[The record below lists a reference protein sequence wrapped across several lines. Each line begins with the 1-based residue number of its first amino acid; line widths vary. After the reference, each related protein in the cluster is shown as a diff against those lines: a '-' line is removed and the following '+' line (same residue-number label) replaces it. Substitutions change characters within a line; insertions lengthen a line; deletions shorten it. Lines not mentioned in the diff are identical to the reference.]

1 MSKTIA
7 YDLGTNSIGWS
18 IREDQKEGNQIL
30 NAGVI
35 TFNKGVG
42 EEKNIEYSLA
52 ASRTGRRSLR
62 RRYQS
67 HKYKLWSTL
76 EILITNGYCPMTI
89 EQLDQWRK
97 YTKGIGRNYPVNA
110 VLFNNWIK
118 LDFNNDGKPDYTSP
132 YELRSELIN
141 QILDFTL
148 EENRHK
154 LGRALYHIAQHRAF
168 KSSKK
173 VQGDDNKEVKNEI
186 IDEEYI
192 GAEAPK
198 VAAFTKFILSLGIEI
213 KETVGATFYNA
224 EKKGIRIRENLQQYV
239 VRKQLQQEVK
249 SIFDFQDLSFD
260 ALFDKEIAKS
270 SIFWNRPLRSQKG
283 TIGKCTLE
291 PSKYRCPVSHP
302 DFEFFR
308 AWSFLNNIK
317 FRNKQENDSQWT
329 KLPLEIKEA
338 IYQKL
343 FLGRLKADF
352 EFSEIIDFVEKY
364 NQHRNWDL
372 NYKAKT
378 NVAAS
383 PVSARLQAVFGENW
397 KSFTHKTAKT
407 RINKK
412 GIPHNITYTI
422 EDIWHILFSYDDE
435 EEVERFASENLELN
449 DKQTKSLLLLWF
461 KMPVAYGMLSITAI
475 KNINIFLQKGLIY
488 TEAVLLA
495 RIPSMLKEIWSLE
508 NEAFLIREI
517 SSVIDTNRE
526 EKKDIAIVNNL
537 ITKYKSLE
545 LEEQFGYKNIQYKLD
560 SSDKNDVLETCIEN
574 YGKKTWEGLNE
585 NSKELKIKKIND
597 LYQDFFS
604 NSKRDYF
611 KSPHLLDTLKLFL
624 DNNFDLSKNALDKL
638 YHPSQIEIYPPVKE
652 QYYKHLEQSLTLLD
666 SPKTGAFKNP
676 MAMRTLF
683 ELRKLTNYLIIT
695 GQIEQETRVVVEVA
709 RELNDANMRWAIE
722 HYQNRRREENKEFA
736 LAIVEILE
744 EFPNSKANPE
754 SNEDIDKF
762 RLWLEQIED
771 DTINDGKSEYAKYEW
786 ANTKSKVYKAVSS
799 AKEMIDKYRL
809 WREQSC
815 KCMYTG
821 QPINMFDLFS
831 ENNTDFEHT
840 IPRSISFDNSLA
852 NLTVCDFAYNR
863 TVKKNKLPT
872 SLENYENDATING
885 KYYTAIKPRLIDWE
899 KKVESIKN
907 NIEFW
912 KKKSKQASDKEFKDK
927 AIRQKH
933 LWKMD
938 LDYWQNKLNRFT
950 TEEVT
955 TGFKNSQLVDTQ
967 LISKYAFHYLKTVFN
982 RVEVQKGS
990 VTAEFRKI
998 FGVQDPN
1005 EKKSRDSHSH
1015 HAKDAA
1021 ILTLIPTA
1029 NKREDI
1035 LKKAYSYYESNYK
1048 QYTESPYK
1056 GFSRNHID
1064 EINDT
1069 TLINNVIND
1078 QKVTPANKKVRASG
1092 KIVYFKDE
1100 NGNKITDKEGKPIAK
1115 YAKGDSI
1122 RGQLHKETFLGAVK
1136 LLKKDENGKAIRN
1149 ENGNFILEDTK
1160 YVTRK
1165 PLVFKKNADSPG
1177 FAKLEEIEKCIVDK
1191 NLFQIIKK
1199 QVETAGGFKEALTNP
1214 GGVWMYSTEKRD
1226 KDGKIVKNAEKINR
1240 IRHIRVFTA
1249 DKNPPIIKKQTNQ
1262 TEKTIVFLENRDHKQ
1277 NYYATSG
1284 DGYLYLFY
1292 EGAVKGKLE
1301 RDYECFSLLQVSKL
1315 NKVKATT
1322 LEDLFPETK
1331 TVKKTEIPLRAI
1343 LKSGQKVFFFEE
1355 DMEELKDIPKNEL
1368 MKRLYRITSF
1378 KDDGRIYLKYH
1389 LEARQDS
1396 KITKIASKGDKAG
1409 KAVLDDGSSS
1419 VDFENPF
1426 PKLFISKANFNF
1438 AIENE
1443 DFIIN
1448 PDSTIK
1454 WL

>member
-18 IREDQKEGNQIL
+18 IREDQKEGNQIV

-52 ASRTGRRSLR
+52 ASRTGRRSFR

-132 YELRSELIN
+132 YELRNELIN
-141 QILDFTL
+141 QKLNFIL

-154 LGRALYHIAQHRAF
+154 LGRALYHITQHRAF

-173 VQGDDNKEVKNEI
+173 VQSEDSTEVNKEI
-186 IDEEYI
+186 TDEDLI
-192 GAEAPK
+192 GAESKK
-198 VAAFTKFILSLGIEI
+198 VETFTKKILSLGIDI
-213 KETVGATFYNA
+213 KETVGATFYDA
-224 EKKGIRIRENLQQYV
+224 ETKEIRIRENLQQYV

-249 SIFDFQDLSFD
+249 SIFDYQNLSFD
-260 ALFDKEIAKS
+260 ALFGKEIAKS

-283 TIGKCTLE
+283 TIGKCTVE
-291 PSKYRCPVSHP
+291 TSKYRCPVSHP

-308 AWSFLNNIK
+308 TWSFLNNIK
-317 FRNKQENDSQWT
+317 FRNKLENNSQWT

-352 EFSEIIDFVEKY
+352 EFSEIINFVEKH

-372 NYKAKT
+372 NYKAKI

-383 PVSARLQAVFGENW
+383 PVSARLQAIFGENW
-397 KSFTHKTAKT
+397 KSFTHNTAKT

-412 GIPHNITYTI
+412 GIAHNITYTI

-475 KNINIFLQKGLIY
+475 KNINVFLQKGLIY

-495 RIPSMLKEIWSLE
+495 RIPSLLKEIWSLE

-517 SSVIDTNRE
+517 SLVIDTNRE

-537 ITKYKSLE
+537 IAKYKSLE

-604 NSKRDYF
+604 NSKRDYC

-624 DNNFDLSKNALDKL
+624 DDNFDLSKNELDKL
-638 YHPSQIEIYPPVKE
+638 YHPSQIEIYPPAKE

-754 SNEDIDKF
+754 SNADIDKF

-771 DTINDGKSEYAKYEW
+771 DEIIDGNKYEW

-809 WREQSC
+809 WKEQSC

-821 QPINMFDLFS
+821 RPINMFDLFS

-840 IPRSISFDNSLA
+840 IARSISFDNSLA

-863 TVKKNKLPT
+863 TIKKNKLPT
-872 SLENYENDATING
+872 ALENYENDVTING

-912 KKKSKQASDKEFKDK
+912 KKKSKQSFDKDSKDR

-998 FGVQDPN
+998 FGVQDPI

-1029 NKREDI
+1029 NKREEI
-1035 LKKAYSYYESNYK
+1035 LKKAYSYYENSYK
-1048 QYTESPYK
+1048 QHTESPYK
-1056 GFSRNHID
+1056 GFTRNHID
-1064 EINDT
+1064 EINES
-1069 TLINNVIND
+1069 TLINNVVND

-1100 NGNKITDKEGKPIAK
+1100 NGNKIINENGKPIAK

-1136 LLKKDENGKAIRN
+1136 LLKKDNNGKVIRD
-1149 ENGNFILEDTK
+1149 ENGNFILEETK

-1177 FAKLEEIEKCIVDK
+1177 FAKLEEIEKCIVDTH
-1191 NLFQIIKK
+1191 LFQIIKK
-1199 QVETAGGFKEALTNP
+1199 QVEAAGGFKEALTNP
-1214 GGVWMYSTEKRD
+1214 DGIWMYSTEKKD
-1226 KDGKIVKNAEKINR
+1226 KNGIILRNAEKINR

-1249 DKNPPIIKKQTNQ
+1249 DKNPPIIKKQSHQ
-1262 TEKTIVFLENRDHKQ
+1262 TEKPIVFLENRNHKQ

-1322 LEDLFPETK
+1322 LEDLFPKTK
-1331 TVKKTEIPLRAI
+1331 IVKKIEIPLRAI
-1343 LKSGQKVFFFEE
+1343 LKSGQKVFFFK
-1355 DMEELKDIPKNEL
+1355 DNMDELKDISKNEL
-1368 MKRLYRITSF
+1368 MKRLYKIVSF
-1378 KDDGRIYLKYH
+1378 DEKNCQMTFRYH

-1396 KITKIASKGDKAG
+1396 KLMKPSKKDITKIINDQGETKIN
-1409 KAVLDDGSSS
+1409 
-1419 VDFENPF
+1419 FENPH
-1426 PKLFISKANFNF
+1426 PKLKLSRENMNC
-1438 AIENE
+1438 AIENQ

>member
-18 IREDQKEGNQIL
+18 IREDQKEGNQIV

-52 ASRTGRRSLR
+52 ASRTGRRSFR

-132 YELRSELIN
+132 YELRNELIN
-141 QILDFTL
+141 QKLNFIL

-154 LGRALYHIAQHRAF
+154 LGRALYHITQHRAF

-173 VQGDDNKEVKNEI
+173 VQSEDSTEVNKEI
-186 IDEEYI
+186 TDEDLI
-192 GAEAPK
+192 GAESKK
-198 VAAFTKFILSLGIEI
+198 VETFTKKILSLGIDI
-213 KETVGATFYNA
+213 KETVGATFYDA
-224 EKKGIRIRENLQQYV
+224 ETKEIRIRENLQQYV

-249 SIFDFQDLSFD
+249 SIFDYQNLSFD
-260 ALFDKEIAKS
+260 ALFGKEIAKS

-291 PSKYRCPVSHP
+291 TSKYRCPVSHP

-308 AWSFLNNIK
+308 TWSFLNNIK
-317 FRNKQENDSQWT
+317 FRNKLENNSQWT

-352 EFSEIIDFVEKY
+352 EFSEIINFVEKH

-372 NYKAKT
+372 NYKAKI

-383 PVSARLQAVFGENW
+383 PVSARLQAIFGENW
-397 KSFTHKTAKT
+397 KSFTHNTAKT

-412 GIPHNITYTI
+412 GIAHNITYTI

-475 KNINIFLQKGLIY
+475 KNINVFLQKGLIY

-495 RIPSMLKEIWSLE
+495 RIPSLLKEIWSLE

-517 SSVIDTNRE
+517 SLVIDTNRE

-537 ITKYKSLE
+537 IAKYKSLE

-604 NSKRDYF
+604 NSKRDYC

-624 DNNFDLSKNALDKL
+624 DDNFDLSKNELDKL
-638 YHPSQIEIYPPVKE
+638 YHPSQIEIYPPAKE

-754 SNEDIDKF
+754 SNADIDKF

-771 DTINDGKSEYAKYEW
+771 DEIIDGNKYEW

-809 WREQSC
+809 WKEQSC

-821 QPINMFDLFS
+821 RPINMFDLFS

-840 IPRSISFDNSLA
+840 IARSISFDNSLA

-863 TVKKNKLPT
+863 TIKKNKLPT
-872 SLENYENDATING
+872 ALENYENDVTING

-912 KKKSKQASDKEFKDK
+912 KKKSKQSFDKDSKDR

-998 FGVQDPN
+998 FGVQDPI

-1029 NKREDI
+1029 NKREEI
-1035 LKKAYSYYESNYK
+1035 LKKAYSYYENSYK
-1048 QYTESPYK
+1048 QHTESPYK
-1056 GFSRNHID
+1056 GFTRNHID
-1064 EINDT
+1064 EINES
-1069 TLINNVIND
+1069 TLINNVVND

-1100 NGNKITDKEGKPIAK
+1100 NGNKIINENGKPIAK

-1136 LLKKDENGKAIRN
+1136 LLKKDNNGKVIRD
-1149 ENGNFILEDTK
+1149 ENGNFILEETK

-1177 FAKLEEIEKCIVDK
+1177 FAKLEEIEKCIVDTH
-1191 NLFQIIKK
+1191 LFQIIKK
-1199 QVETAGGFKEALTNP
+1199 QVEAAGGFKEALTNP
-1214 GGVWMYSTEKRD
+1214 DGIWMYSTEKKD
-1226 KDGKIVKNAEKINR
+1226 KNGIILRNAEKINR

-1249 DKNPPIIKKQTNQ
+1249 DKNPPIIKKQSHQ
-1262 TEKTIVFLENRDHKQ
+1262 TEKPIVFLENRNHKQ

-1322 LEDLFPETK
+1322 LEDLFPKTK
-1331 TVKKTEIPLRAI
+1331 IVKKIEIPLRAI
-1343 LKSGQKVFFFEE
+1343 LKSGQKVFFFK
-1355 DMEELKDIPKNEL
+1355 DNMDELKDISKNEL
-1368 MKRLYRITSF
+1368 MKRLYKIVSF
-1378 KDDGRIYLKYH
+1378 DEKNCQMTFRYH

-1396 KITKIASKGDKAG
+1396 KLMKPSKKDITKIINDQGETKIN
-1409 KAVLDDGSSS
+1409 
-1419 VDFENPF
+1419 FENPH
-1426 PKLFISKANFNF
+1426 PKLKLSRENMNC
-1438 AIENE
+1438 AIENQ

>member
-52 ASRTGRRSLR
+52 GSRTGRRSLR

-76 EILITNGYCPMTI
+76 EILITNEYCPMTI
-89 EQLDQWRK
+89 DQLDQWRK

-110 VLFNNWIK
+110 ILFNNWIK

-132 YELRSELIN
+132 YELRNELIN
-141 QILDFTL
+141 QKLDFSI
-148 EENRHK
+148 EENRYK

-173 VQGDDNKEVKNEI
+173 VQGDDKEVKKEI
-186 IDEEYI
+186 TDEEYI

-198 VAAFTKFILSLGIEI
+198 VVTFTKFILSLGIEI
-213 KETVGATFYNA
+213 KETLGATFYDA

-249 SIFDFQDLSFD
+249 SIFDYQNLSFE
-260 ALFDKEIAKS
+260 ALFGKEIAKS

-291 PSKYRCPVSHP
+291 PNKYRCPISHP
-302 DFEFFR
+302 EFEFFR

-317 FRNKQENDSQWT
+317 YKNKQKNDSQWT

-338 IYQKL
+338 IYKKL
-343 FLGRLKADF
+343 FLARLRNDF

-364 NQHRNWDL
+364 NQHRNWEL

-378 NVAAS
+378 NIAAC
-383 PVSARLQAVFGENW
+383 PVSARLQAIFGENW
-397 KSFTHKTAKT
+397 KSFTYNTAKT
-407 RINKK
+407 RINKN
-412 GIPHNITYTI
+412 GIVHNIIYTI

-435 EEVERFASENLELN
+435 EEVERFAIENLELN
-449 DKQTKSLLLLWF
+449 EKQSKNFLLLWF
-461 KMPVAYGMLSITAI
+461 KMPIAYGMLSITAI
-475 KNINIFLQKGLIY
+475 KNINLFLQKGLIY
-488 TEAVLLA
+488 TEAVLLSK
-495 RIPSMLKEIWSLE
+495 IPSLLNDTWRK
-508 NEAFLIREI
+508 NEDFLINEI
-517 SSVIDTNRE
+517 GNIIESNRE
-526 EKKDIAIVNNL
+526 EKKEIATVNNL
-537 ITKYKSLE
+537 IAKYKSLE
-545 LEEQFGYKNIQYKLD
+545 FGTTMFAHKDFGYVLQE
-560 SSDKNDVLETCIEN
+560 SDRNDILLACIEN
-574 YGKKTWEGLNE
+574 YGNKTWEELDK

-597 LYQDFFS
+597 LYQGFFS
-604 NSKRDYF
+604 DTNRDYF
-611 KSPHLLDTLKLFL
+611 KSPHLLDTLKRFL
-624 DNNFDLSKNALDKL
+624 YDNFNLSKNELNKL
-638 YHPSQIEIYPPVKE
+638 YHPSQIDIYPPAKE
-652 QYYKHLEQSLTLLD
+652 QYYKYLEQSLTLLN
-666 SPKTGAFKNP
+666 SPKTGVFKNP

-695 GQIEQETRVVVEVA
+695 GQIEHDTRVVVEVA

-744 EFPNSKANPE
+744 EFPNSKADPE

-771 DTINDGKSEYAKYEW
+771 DSINDGKSEYAKYEW
-786 ANTKSKVYKAVSS
+786 ANTKSKIYKAVFS

-815 KCMYTG
+815 KCIYTG
-821 QPINMFDLFS
+821 RMIGITDLFS

-852 NLTVCDFAYNR
+852 NLTICDFSYNR
-863 TVKKNKLPT
+863 TIKKNSIPT
-872 SLENYENDATING
+872 SLPNYENDITING
-885 KYYTAIKPRLIDWE
+885 KNYSAIKPRLIDWE
-899 KKVESIKN
+899 NKVESIKN

-938 LDYWQNKLNRFT
+938 LDYWQNKLNRFK

-1005 EKKSRDSHSH
+1005 EKKSRESHSH

-1021 ILTLIPTA
+1021 ILSLIPTT
-1029 NKREDI
+1029 NKREEI
-1035 LKKAYSYYESNYK
+1035 LKKAYRHYESNYK

-1064 EINDT
+1064 EINNT

-1078 QKVTPANKKVRASG
+1078 QKVTPANKKMRVSG
-1092 KIVYFKDE
+1092 KIVYFKDK
-1100 NGNKITDKEGKPIAK
+1100 NGNKITDEEGKPIAK

-1122 RGQLHKETFLGAVK
+1122 RGQLHKETFLGAIK
-1136 LLKKDENGKAIRN
+1136 LLKKGENGKAIKD
-1149 ENGNFILEDTK
+1149 ENGNFILEDIK

-1165 PLVFKKNADSPG
+1165 PLVFKKNTENPG

-1199 QVETAGGFKEALTNP
+1199 QVEIAGGFKEALTNP
-1214 GGVWMYSTEKRD
+1214 DGVWMYSTEKRD
-1226 KDGKIVKNAEKINR
+1226 KDGKIVKKAEKINK
-1240 IRHIRVFTA
+1240 IRHIRVFTT
-1249 DKNPPIIKKQTNQ
+1249 DKNPPIIKKQTHLS
-1262 TEKTIVFLENRDHKQ
+1262 EKPIVFLENRDHKQ

-1301 RDYECFSLLQVSKL
+1301 RDYECFSLLQISKL

-1322 LEDLFPETK
+1322 LEDLFPKTK

-1343 LKSGQKVFFFEE
+1343 LKSGQKVFFFEK

-1409 KAVLDDGSSS
+1409 KVVLDDGSSS

>member
-1 MSKTIA
+1 MSKIIA

-30 NAGVI
+30 NAGVV

-67 HKYKLWSTL
+67 HKYKLWNTL
-76 EILITNGYCPMTI
+76 EILISNEYCPMTI

-97 YTKGIGRNYPVNA
+97 YTKGIGRNYPTNA

-132 YELRSELIN
+132 YELRNELIN
-141 QILDFTL
+141 QKLDFTL
-148 EENRHK
+148 KENKHK

-173 VQGDDNKEVKNEI
+173 VQSDESKEVKKEI
-186 IDEEYI
+186 TDEDLI
-192 GAEAPK
+192 GAESKK
-198 VAAFTKFILSLGIEI
+198 VETFTKFILSLGIEV
-213 KETVGATFYNA
+213 KETVGATFFDA

-249 SIFDFQDLSFD
+249 SIFDFQNISFE
-260 ALFDKEIAKS
+260 ALFGKEISKS

-291 PSKYRCPVSHP
+291 PTKYRCPVSHP
-302 DFEFFR
+302 EFEFFR

-317 FRNKQENDSQWT
+317 FKNNQEEGSQWI

-343 FLGRLKADF
+343 FLDRLKADF
-352 EFSEIIDFVEKY
+352 EFSEIIDFVQKY
-364 NQHRNWDL
+364 NQHKKWDF

-383 PVSARLQAVFGENW
+383 PVSARLQAIFGENW
-397 KSFTHKTAKT
+397 KSFTHNTSKT

-412 GIPHNITYTI
+412 GIAHTITYTI

-435 EEVERFASENLELN
+435 EVVERFATENLELN
-449 DKQTKSLLLLWF
+449 EKQTKSFLLLWF
-461 KMPVAYGMLSITAI
+461 KMPVAYGMLSSTAI
-475 KNINIFLQKGLIY
+475 KNINLFLQKGLIY

-495 RIPSMLKEIWSLE
+495 KIPSLLKKTWNN
-508 NEAFLIREI
+508 NEDFLISEI
-517 SSVIDTNRE
+517 GNIIETNRE
-526 EKKDIAIVNNL
+526 EKKEIAIANNL
-537 ITKYKSLE
+537 IAKYKSLE
-545 LEEQFGYKNIQYKLD
+545 HGTTMFAHNDFDYQIVE
-560 SSDKNDVLETCIEN
+560 SDKNDVLQACIEN
-574 YGKKTWEGLNE
+574 YGEKTWERLDE
-585 NSKELKIKKIND
+585 NSKDLRINKICD
-597 LYQDFFS
+597 LYQGFFS

-611 KSPHLLDTLKLFL
+611 KSPHLLDTLKRFL
-624 DNNFDLSKNALDKL
+624 DDNFNLSKNELDKL
-638 YHPSQIEIYPPVKE
+638 YHPSQIEIYPPAKE
-652 QYYKHLEQSLTLLD
+652 QYYKHLEQSLTLLN

-676 MAMRTLF
+676 MAMRSLF
-683 ELRKLTNYLIIT
+683 ELRKLTNYLITT
-695 GQIEQETRVVVEVA
+695 GQIEQDTRVIVEVA

-744 EFPNSKANPE
+744 EFPNSNANPE
-754 SNEDIDKF
+754 SSEDIDKF
-762 RLWLEQIED
+762 RLWLEQIEN

-809 WREQSC
+809 WKEQSC

-821 QPINMFDLFS
+821 RMINMSDLFS

-840 IPRSISFDNSLA
+840 IPRSISFDNSLS

-863 TVKKNKLPT
+863 TIKKNKLPT
-872 SLENYENDATING
+872 SLENYEKNATING
-885 KYYTAIKPRLIDWE
+885 KTYTAIKPRLIDWE

-982 RVEVQKGS
+982 KVEVQKGS
-990 VTAEFRKI
+990 ITAEFRKI
-998 FGVQDPN
+998 FGVQDAY

-1029 NKREDI
+1029 NKREEI
-1035 LKKAYSYYESNYK
+1035 LKKAYGYYENSHK

-1056 GFSRNHID
+1056 GFSRNHIE

-1078 QKVTPANKKVRASG
+1078 QKVTPANKKVRTSG
-1092 KIVYFKDE
+1092 KIVYYKDE
-1100 NGNKITDKEGKPIAK
+1100 NGNKITNEEGKPIAK

-1122 RGQLHKETFLGAVK
+1122 RGQLHKETFLGAIK
-1136 LLKKDENGKAIRN
+1136 LLKKDEKGKAIRN
-1149 ENGNFILEDTK
+1149 ENGGFILEETK

-1191 NLFQIIKK
+1191 NLFQIIKR
-1199 QVETAGGFKEALTNP
+1199 QVEIAGGLKEALTD
-1214 GGVWMYSTEKRD
+1214 GVYMYSKEKKD
-1226 KDGKIVKNAEKINR
+1226 KDGKIVKNAEIINR
-1240 IRHIRVFTA
+1240 IRHIRVFTT
-1249 DKNPPIIKKQTNQ
+1249 DKNPPQIKRQTFQ
-1262 TEKTIVFLENRDHKQ
+1262 KEKDLVFLENRDHKQ
-1277 NYYATSG
+1277 HYYATSG
-1284 DGYLYLFY
+1284 DGFLYLFY
-1292 EGAVKGKLE
+1292 EGVVKGKLE

-1322 LEDLFPETK
+1322 LEDLFPKTK

-1343 LKSGQKVFFFEE
+1343 LKSGQKVFFFKE
-1355 DMEELKDIPKNEL
+1355 DMDELKDIPKNEL

-1409 KAVLDDGSSS
+1409 IAVLDDGSSS

-1443 DFIIN
+1443 DFILN
-1448 PDSTIK
+1448 PDSTIQ

>member
-1 MSKTIA
+1 MSKIIA

-18 IREDQKEGNQIL
+18 IREDQKEGNQII

-110 VLFNNWIK
+110 FLFNNWIK

-141 QILDFTL
+141 RKLDFTL
-148 EENRHK
+148 EENKHK

-173 VQGDDNKEVKNEI
+173 VQSEDSKEVKKEI

-198 VAAFTKFILSLGIEI
+198 VAEFTKFILSLGIEI
-213 KETVGATFYNA
+213 KETVGATFYDA

-249 SIFDFQDLSFD
+249 SIFDYQNLSFEV
-260 ALFDKEIAKS
+260 LFGKEIPKS

-291 PSKYRCPVSHP
+291 PNKYRCPVSHP
-302 DFEFFR
+302 EFEFFR

-317 FRNKQENDSQWT
+317 FKIKQENDSQWT
-329 KLPLEIKEA
+329 KLSLELKEA

-343 FLGRLKADF
+343 FLARLRNDF

-364 NQHRNWDL
+364 NQHRNWEL

-383 PVSARLQAVFGENW
+383 PVSARLRAIFGENW
-397 KSFTHKTAKT
+397 KSFIHNSTKT

-412 GIPHNITYTI
+412 GIAHNITYTI

-435 EEVERFASENLELN
+435 EEVARFASENLELN
-449 DKQTKSLLLLWF
+449 EKQTKNFLLLWS

-475 KNINIFLQKGLIY
+475 KNINLFLQKGLIY
-488 TEAVLLA
+488 TEAVLLSK
-495 RIPSMLKEIWSLE
+495 IPSLLKETWAN
-508 NEAFLIREI
+508 NEEFLINEI
-517 SSVIDTNRE
+517 GNIIDTNRE
-526 EKKDIAIVNNL
+526 EKKEIAIVNNL
-537 ITKYKSLE
+537 IAKYKSLE
-545 LEEQFGYKNIQYKLD
+545 HGTTMFAYNDFGYLLQE
-560 SSDKNDVLETCIEN
+560 SDENDIFQACDEN
-574 YGKKTWEGLNE
+574 YGDKTWEGFNE
-585 NSKELKIKKIND
+585 DYKKLKINKISE
-597 LYQDFFS
+597 LYQGFFADI
-604 NSKRDYF
+604 NRGF
-611 KSPHLLDTLKLFL
+611 IKSPHLLDTLKRFL
-624 DNNFDLSKNALDKL
+624 DEQFNLSESELKKL
-638 YHPSQIEIYPPVKE
+638 YHPSQIEIYPPAKE
-652 QYYKHLEQSLTLLD
+652 QYYKHLEQSLTLLG

-695 GQIEQETRVVVEVA
+695 GQIEHDTRVVVEVA

-771 DTINDGKSEYAKYEW
+771 DTINEGKSEFAKYEW

-821 QPINMFDLFS
+821 RPINMFDLFS

-840 IPRSISFDNSLA
+840 IARSISFDNSLA

-863 TVKKNKLPT
+863 TIKKRRLPT
-872 SLENYENDATING
+872 ALENYENDATING

-990 VTAEFRKI
+990 ITAEFRKI

-1029 NKREDI
+1029 NKRDEI
-1035 LKKAYSYYESNYK
+1035 LKKAYSYCESNYK

-1056 GFSRNHID
+1056 GFSRNYID
-1064 EINDT
+1064 GINDT
-1069 TLINNVIND
+1069 TLINNIIND

-1100 NGNKITDKEGKPIAK
+1100 NGNKITDDEGKPIAK

-1122 RGQLHKETFLGAVK
+1122 RGQLHKETFLGAIK
-1136 LLKKDENGKAIRN
+1136 LLKKDENGKAIRD

-1177 FAKLEEIEKCIVDK
+1177 FSKLEEIEKCIVDK

-1199 QVETAGGFKEALTNP
+1199 QVEAAGGFKEALTNP
-1214 GGVWMYSTEKRD
+1214 DGIWMYSTEKKD
-1226 KDGKIVKNAEKINR
+1226 KNGNIVRNAEKINK
-1240 IRHIRVFTA
+1240 IRHIRVFTI
-1249 DKNPPIIKKQTNQ
+1249 DKNPPIIKKQSHQ
-1262 TEKTIVFLENRDHKQ
+1262 TEKPIVFLENRDHKQ

-1292 EGAVKGKLE
+1292 EGAIKEKLE

-1322 LEDLFPETK
+1322 LKDLLPKFK
-1331 TVKKTEIPLRAI
+1331 TVKNTEIPLRAI
-1343 LKSGQKVFFFEE
+1343 LKSGQKVFFFK
-1355 DMEELKDIPKNEL
+1355 DNMDELKELPKNEL
-1368 MKRLYRITSF
+1368 MKRLYKIVSF
-1378 KDDGRIYLKYH
+1378 DENNCQMTFRYH
-1389 LEARQDS
+1389 IEARQDS
-1396 KITKIASKGDKAG
+1396 KLMKPSKKDITKIIKDQGETK
-1409 KAVLDDGSSS
+1409 VN
-1419 VDFENPF
+1419 FENPH
-1426 PKLFISKANFNF
+1426 PKLKLSRENMDC
-1438 AIENE
+1438 AIENQ

-1448 PDSTIK
+1448 PDGTIK

>member
-18 IREDQKEGNQIL
+18 IREDQIEGNQII
-30 NAGVI
+30 NAGVV

-52 ASRTGRRSLR
+52 GSRTARRSLR

-89 EQLDQWRK
+89 DELDEWRK

-118 LDFNNDGKPDYTSP
+118 LDFNNDDKPDYTSP
-132 YELRSELIN
+132 YQLRNELIN
-141 QILDFTL
+141 QKFDFSL

-173 VQGDDNKEVKNEI
+173 VQTDESKEVKKEI
-186 IDEEYI
+186 SDDDLI
-192 GAEAPK
+192 GAESKK
-198 VAAFTKFILSLGIEI
+198 VVAFTKLILSLGIEV
-213 KETVGATFYNA
+213 KETVGATFYDA
-224 EKKGIRIRENLQQYV
+224 EKKGIRIRENLQQHI
-239 VRKQLQQEVK
+239 VRKQLQEEVK
-249 SIFDFQDLSFD
+249 FIFDYQELSFD
-260 ALFDKEIAKS
+260 ALFGKEIAKS

-291 PSKYRCPVSHP
+291 PNKYRCPVSHP
-302 DFEFFR
+302 EFEFFR

-317 FRNKQENDSQWT
+317 FRIKQKKDSEWT
-329 KLPLEIKEA
+329 KLPLEIKVA

-343 FLGRLKADF
+343 FLGRLKPDF
-352 EFSEIIDFVEKY
+352 EFSEIIDFVDKH
-364 NQHRNWDL
+364 NQHRNWEL
-372 NYKAKT
+372 NYKSKT
-378 NVAAS
+378 NVASS
-383 PVSARLQAVFGENW
+383 PVSARLQAIFGEKW
-397 KSFTHKTAKT
+397 KSFNHNSAKT
-407 RINKK
+407 RINKN
-412 GIPHNITYTI
+412 GITHNITYTI

-435 EEVERFASENLELN
+435 EEVERFASENLEL
-449 DKQTKSLLLLWF
+449 DEKQTKNFLLLWF

-475 KNINIFLQKGLIY
+475 KNINVFLQKGLIY
-488 TEAVLLA
+488 TEAVLLSK
-495 RIPSMLKEIWSLE
+495 IPSLLKETWAN
-508 NEAFLIREI
+508 NEEFLISEI
-517 SSVIDTNRE
+517 GNIIDTNRE
-526 EKKDIAIVNNL
+526 EKKEIATINNL
-537 ITKYKSLE
+537 IAKYKSLE
-545 LEEQFGYKNIQYKLD
+545 HGTTMFAHNDFGYILQE
-560 SSDKNDVLETCIEN
+560 SDKNDILQSCIEN
-574 YGKKTWEGLNE
+574 YGDKTWEGFNKE
-585 NSKELKIKKIND
+585 SKEIKIKKLNE
-597 LYQDFFS
+597 LYQGFFKDI
-604 NSKRDYF
+604 NRTF
-611 KSPHLLDTLKLFL
+611 IKSPHLLDTLKRFL
-624 DNNFDLSKNALDKL
+624 ADKFNLQKNELNKL
-638 YHPSQIEIYPPVKE
+638 YHPSQIEIYPPAKE
-652 QYYKHLEQSLTLLD
+652 QYYKHLEQSLTLLS

-695 GQIEQETRVVVEVA
+695 GQIEQDTRVIVEVA

-744 EFPNSKANPE
+744 EFPNSKANPT

-771 DTINDGKSEYAKYEW
+771 DTVNDGKSEYAKYEW

-809 WREQSC
+809 WKEQSC

-821 QPINMFDLFS
+821 RSINMFDLFS

-840 IPRSISFDNSLA
+840 IARSISFDNSLA
-852 NLTVCDFAYNR
+852 NLTVCDFSYNR
-863 TVKKNKLPT
+863 TVKKNSLPT
-872 SLENYENDATING
+872 ALPNYDKDETING
-885 KYYTAIKPRLIDWE
+885 KVYTAIKPRLIDWE

-912 KKKSKQASDKEFKDK
+912 KKKSKQASDKDSKDK

-938 LDYWQNKLNRFT
+938 LDYWQNKLNRFA

-955 TGFKNSQLVDTQ
+955 VGFKNSQLVDTQ

-1005 EKKSRDSHSH
+1005 EKKNRDTHSH

-1029 NKREDI
+1029 NKREEI
-1035 LKKAYSYYESNYK
+1035 LKKAYSYYEINYK

-1069 TLINNVIND
+1069 TLINNVVND
-1078 QKVTPANKKVRASG
+1078 QKVTTANKKVRVSG
-1092 KIVYFKDE
+1092 KIVYSKDE
-1100 NGNKITDKEGKPIAK
+1100 NGNKIINEEGKPIPK

-1122 RGQLHKETFLGAVK
+1122 RGQLHKETFLGAIK
-1136 LLKKDENGKAIRN
+1136 LLKKDENGKAIRD

-1165 PLVFKKNADSPG
+1165 PLVFKKNPDSPG
-1177 FAKLEEIEKCIVDK
+1177 FAKLEDLEKCIVDK

-1214 GGVWMYSTEKRD
+1214 DGIWMYSTERKD
-1226 KDGKIVKNAEKINR
+1226 KNVNIVKNAERINR
-1240 IRHIRVFTA
+1240 IRHIRVYTI
-1249 DKNPPIIKKQTNQ
+1249 DKHPPIIKKQTFQN
-1262 TEKTIVFLENRDHKQ
+1262 EKESPFLKNRDHKQ

-1284 DGYLYLFY
+1284 DGYLYLLY
-1292 EGAVKGKLE
+1292 EGAVKGRLE
-1301 RDYECFSLLQVSKL
+1301 RDYECFSLLQIAQI
-1315 NKVKATT
+1315 NKEKATT
-1322 LEDLFPETK
+1322 LEDFLPKFK
-1331 TVKKTEIPLRAI
+1331 TVKKIEIPLRAI
-1343 LKSGQKVFFFEE
+1343 LKSGQKVFFFKENI
-1355 DMEELKDIPKNEL
+1355 DELKELPKNEL
-1368 MKRLYRITSF
+1368 MKRLYRIVSF
-1378 KDDGRIYLKYH
+1378 DEKNSQMTFRYH

-1396 KITKIASKGDKAG
+1396 KLVKLSKKDNTKIIIDQGETKIN
-1409 KAVLDDGSSS
+1409 
-1419 VDFENPF
+1419 FENPH
-1426 PKLFISKANFNF
+1426 PKLKLSRENMNC
-1438 AIENE
+1438 AIENQ

-1448 PDSTIK
+1448 PDGTIYWK
-1454 WL
+1454 I

>member
-76 EILITNGYCPMTI
+76 EILITSGYCPMTI
-89 EQLDQWRK
+89 EELDLWRK
-97 YTKGIGRNYPVNA
+97 YTKGIGRKYPVNA

-141 QILDFTL
+141 QNLDFTL

-154 LGRALYHIAQHRAF
+154 LGRVLYHIAQHRAF

-173 VQGDDNKEVKNEI
+173 VQSDDSKEVKKEI

-213 KETVGATFYNA
+213 KETVGATFYDA
-224 EKKGIRIRENLQQYV
+224 ETKGIRIRENLQQYV
-239 VRKQLQQEVK
+239 VRKQLQQEIK
-249 SIFDFQDLSFD
+249 SIFDFQVLSFD
-260 ALFDKEIAKS
+260 ALFGKEIAKS

-291 PSKYRCPVSHP
+291 PNKYRCPVSHP
-302 DFEFFR
+302 EFEVFR

-364 NQHRNWDL
+364 NQHRNWEL

-383 PVSARLQAVFGENW
+383 PVSARLQAIFGENW
-397 KSFTHKTAKT
+397 KLFTHNTTKT

-412 GIPHNITYTI
+412 GIAHNITYTI

-449 DKQTKSLLLLWF
+449 EKQTKSILLLWF
-461 KMPVAYGMLSITAI
+461 KMPVAYGMLSSTAI
-475 KNINIFLQKGLIY
+475 KNINVFLQKGLIY
-488 TEAVLLA
+488 TEAVLLSK
-495 RIPSMLKEIWSLE
+495 IPSLLKETWAN
-508 NEAFLIREI
+508 NEDFLISEI
-517 SSVIDTNRE
+517 GNIIDTNRE

-537 ITKYKSLE
+537 IAKYKSLE
-545 LEEQFGYKNIQYKLD
+545 LEEQFGYKNVQYKLD
-560 SSDKNDVLETCIEN
+560 LSDKNDVLDTCIEN
-574 YGKKTWEGLNE
+574 YGAKTWEGLDE
-585 NSKELKIKKIND
+585 KIKELRIKKIND
-597 LYQDFFS
+597 FYQKFFS

-611 KSPHLLDTLKLFL
+611 KSPHLLDTLKRFL
-624 DNNFDLSKNALDKL
+624 DDNFNLPKNELNKL
-638 YHPSQIEIYPPVKE
+638 YHPSQIEIYPPAKE
-652 QYYKHLEQSLTLLD
+652 QYYKHLDQSLTLLD
-666 SPKTGAFKNP
+666 RPDKTGAFKNP

-722 HYQNRRREENKEFA
+722 TYQNRRREENKEFA

-771 DTINDGKSEYAKYEW
+771 DTTNDGKSEYTKYEW

-821 QPINMFDLFS
+821 RPINMFDLFS

-863 TVKKNKLPT
+863 TIKKNKLPT
-872 SLENYENDATING
+872 SLENYENDTTING

-938 LDYWQNKLNRFT
+938 LDYWQNKIHRFT

-955 TGFKNSQLVDTQ
+955 IGFKNSQLVDTQ

-982 RVEVQKGS
+982 KVEVQKGS
-990 VTAEFRKI
+990 ITAEFRKI

-1021 ILTLIPTA
+1021 ILTLIPSA
-1029 NKREDI
+1029 NKREEI

-1048 QYTESPYK
+1048 QYTETPYK

-1064 EINDT
+1064 EINDN
-1069 TLINNVIND
+1069 TLINNIAND
-1078 QKVTPANKKVRASG
+1078 QRLIPANKKVRASA
-1092 KIVYFKDE
+1092 KIVYFKDN
-1100 NGNKITDKEGKPIAK
+1100 NGNKIKDEEGNPISK

-1149 ENGNFILEDTK
+1149 ENGNFILDDTK

-1165 PLVFKKNADSPG
+1165 SLVYKKNNDSPG
-1177 FAKLEEIEKCIVDK
+1177 FSKLEEIEKCIVDK

-1199 QVETAGGFKEALTNP
+1199 QVETAGGFKEALTD
-1214 GGVWMYSTEKRD
+1214 GVWMYSTERKD
-1226 KDGKIVKNAEKINR
+1226 KDGKIVKNAEKINK
-1240 IRHIRVFTA
+1240 IRRIRVFTA
-1249 DKNPPIIKKQTNQ
+1249 DKNPPIIKKQTHQ
-1262 TEKTIVFLENRDHKQ
+1262 TEKPIVFLENRDHKQ

-1301 RDYECFSLLQVSKL
+1301 RDYECYSLLEVSKL
-1315 NKVKATT
+1315 NKIKATT
-1322 LEDLFPETK
+1322 LEDLLPKLK
-1331 TVKKTEIPLRAI
+1331 TVKNTEIPLRAI
-1343 LKSGQKVFFFEE
+1343 LKSGQKVFFFKENM
-1355 DMEELKDIPKNEL
+1355 DELKELPKNEL
-1368 MKRLYRITSF
+1368 MKRLYRILYF
-1378 KDDGRIYLKYH
+1378 EKDGLKKDGGIKRDGRIQFKFH
-1389 LEARQDS
+1389 SEARQD
-1396 KITKIASKGDKAG
+1396 TKLENAE
-1409 KAVLDDGSSS
+1409 SSL
-1419 VDFENPF
+1419 DFENPH
-1426 PKLFISKANFNF
+1426 PKLRLSKGNFDF
-1438 AIENE
+1438 AIENK
-1443 DFIIN
+1443 DFTIN
-1448 PDSTIK
+1448 ADGTIK

>member
-1 MSKTIA
+1 MSKIIA

-18 IREDQKEGNQIL
+18 LREDQKEGNQIL
-30 NAGVI
+30 NAGVV

-97 YTKGIGRNYPVNA
+97 YKKGIGRNYPINA

-141 QILDFTL
+141 RKLDFTL
-148 EENRHK
+148 EENKHK
-154 LGRALYHIAQHRAF
+154 LGRAMYHIAQHRAF

-173 VQGDDNKEVKNEI
+173 VQNDESKEVKKDI
-186 IDEEYI
+186 TDEDLI
-192 GAEAPK
+192 GAESKK
-198 VAAFTKFILSLGIEI
+198 VETFTKIILSFGIEI
-213 KETVGATFYNA
+213 KETVGATFYDA
-224 EKKGIRIRENLQQYV
+224 EKKKIRIRENLQQYV
-239 VRKQLQQEVK
+239 VRKQLQQEIK
-249 SIFDFQDLSFD
+249 SIFDYQGL
-260 ALFDKEIAKS
+260 LFETLFGKEVAKS

-291 PSKYRCPVSHP
+291 PNKYRCTISHP
-302 DFEFFR
+302 EFEFFR

-317 FRNKQENDSQWT
+317 FRNRQENDSQWT
-329 KLPLEIKEA
+329 KLPLQIKDS

-343 FLGRLKADF
+343 FLGRLKSDF

-364 NQHRNWDL
+364 NQHRNWEL

-383 PVSARLQAVFGENW
+383 PVSARLQAIFGEKW
-397 KSFTHKTAKT
+397 KSFTHNSAKT
-407 RINKK
+407 RTNKK
-412 GIPHNITYTI
+412 SIAHNVTYTI

-435 EEVERFASENLELN
+435 EEIERFALENLGLN
-449 DKQTKSLLLLWF
+449 EKQIKNFLLLWF
-461 KMPVAYGMLSITAI
+461 KMPVAYGMLSITAM
-475 KNINIFLQKGLIY
+475 KNINVFLQKGLIY
-488 TEAVLLA
+488 TEAVLLSK
-495 RIPSMLKEIWSLE
+495 IPSLLKETWSK
-508 NEAFLIREI
+508 NEEFLISEI
-517 SSVIDTNRE
+517 GNIIDTNRE
-526 EKKDIAIVNNL
+526 EKKNIAILNNL
-537 ITKYKSLE
+537 IAKYKSLE
-545 LEEQFGYKNIQYKLD
+545 HGTTMFAHNDFGYILQE
-560 SSDKNDVLETCIEN
+560 SDKNDILQTCIEN
-574 YGKKTWEGLNE
+574 YGDKTWEGFNE
-585 NSKELKIKKIND
+585 GYKEIKIKKITEF
-597 LYQDFFS
+597 YQGFFS

-624 DNNFDLSKNALDKL
+624 EDNFNLQKNELNKL
-638 YHPSQIEIYPPVKE
+638 YHPSQIEIYPPAKE
-652 QYYKHLEQSLTLLD
+652 QYYKHLEQSLTLLNT
-666 SPKTGAFKNP
+666 PKTGAFKNP

-695 GQIEQETRVVVEVA
+695 GQIEQDTRVVVEVA

-736 LAIVEILE
+736 FAIVEMLE
-744 EFPNSKANPE
+744 ESSKPNSKKNLNANPE

-762 RLWLEQIED
+762 RLWVEQIED

-809 WREQSC
+809 WKEQSC

-821 QPINMFDLFS
+821 RPINMFDLFS

-852 NLTVCDFAYNR
+852 NLTICDFAYNR
-863 TVKKNKLPT
+863 TIKKNKLPT

-899 KKVESIKN
+899 KKVESVKI

-955 TGFKNSQLVDTQ
+955 TSFKNSQLVDTQ
-967 LISKYAFHYLKTVFN
+967 LISKYAFHYLKTFFN
-982 RVEVQKGS
+982 KVEIQKGS
-990 VTAEFRKI
+990 TTAEFRKI
-998 FGVQDPN
+998 YGVQDPN

-1029 NKREDI
+1029 NKREEI
-1035 LKKAYSYYESNYK
+1035 LKKAYSHYENNYK

-1056 GFSRNHID
+1056 GFSRSYID
-1064 EINDT
+1064 EINST

-1092 KIVYFKDE
+1092 KIVYFKDQ
-1100 NGNKITDKEGKPIAK
+1100 NGNKITDEEGKPIAK

-1136 LLKKDENGKAIRN
+1136 LLKKDENGKAIR
-1149 ENGNFILEDTK
+1149 EKNGNFISEDVK

-1177 FAKLEEIEKCIVDK
+1177 FSKLEEIEKCIVDK
-1191 NLFQIIKK
+1191 NLFQIIKR
-1199 QVETAGGFKEALTNP
+1199 QVETAEGFKEALTNP
-1214 GGVWMYSTEKRD
+1214 DGIWMYSSEKKD
-1226 KDGKIVKNAEKINR
+1226 KDGNIIKNAERINR

-1249 DKNPPIIKKQTNQ
+1249 DKNPPIIKKTNSSS
-1262 TEKTIVFLENRDHKQ
+1262 R
-1277 NYYATSG
+1277 
-1284 DGYLYLFY
+1284 
-1292 EGAVKGKLE
+1292 
-1301 RDYECFSLLQVSKL
+1301 
-1315 NKVKATT
+1315 
-1322 LEDLFPETK
+1322 
-1331 TVKKTEIPLRAI
+1331 
-1343 LKSGQKVFFFEE
+1343 
-1355 DMEELKDIPKNEL
+1355 
-1368 MKRLYRITSF
+1368 
-1378 KDDGRIYLKYH
+1378 
-1389 LEARQDS
+1389 
-1396 KITKIASKGDKAG
+1396 KIACIFRESR
-1409 KAVLDDGSSS
+1409 S
-1419 VDFENPF
+1419 
-1426 PKLFISKANFNF
+1426 
-1438 AIENE
+1438 
-1443 DFIIN
+1443 
-1448 PDSTIK
+1448 
-1454 WL
+1454 

>member
-1 MSKTIA
+1 MSKIIA

-30 NAGVI
+30 NAGVV

-76 EILITNGYCPMTI
+76 EILIKNEYCPMTI

-97 YTKGIGRNYPVNA
+97 YTKGIGRNYPANA

-132 YELRSELIN
+132 YELRNELIT
-141 QILDFTL
+141 QKLDFTL
-148 EENRHK
+148 EKNRHK

-173 VQGDDNKEVKNEI
+173 VQGDDSKEAKKEI

-198 VAAFTKFILSLGIEI
+198 VVAFTKFILSLGIQI
-213 KETVGATFYNA
+213 KETVGATFYDA

-249 SIFDFQDLSFD
+249 SIFDYQNLSFD
-260 ALFDKEIAKS
+260 ALFGKEIAKS

-291 PSKYRCPVSHP
+291 PNKYRCPISHP
-302 DFEFFR
+302 EFEFFR
-308 AWSFLNNIK
+308 AWAFLNNIK
-317 FRNKQENDSQWT
+317 YRNKQETDSQWT
-329 KLPLEIKEA
+329 KLPLEIKDA

-343 FLGRLKADF
+343 FLGRLKSDF
-352 EFSEIIDFVEKY
+352 EFLEIIDFVEKY
-364 NQHRNWDL
+364 NQHRNWEL

-383 PVSARLQAVFGENW
+383 PVSARLQAVFGEKW
-397 KSFTHKTAKT
+397 KSFTHNSSKT

-412 GIPHNITYTI
+412 GIAHNITYTI

-449 DKQTKSLLLLWF
+449 EKQTKSFLLLWY
-461 KMPVAYGMLSITAI
+461 KMPVSYGMLSITAI
-475 KNINIFLQKGLIY
+475 KNINLFLQKGLIY
-488 TEAVLLA
+488 TEAVLLSK
-495 RIPSMLKEIWSLE
+495 IPSLLKETWAN
-508 NEAFLIREI
+508 NEEFLINEI
-517 SSVIDTNRE
+517 GNIIDTNRE
-526 EKKDIAIVNNL
+526 EKKEIAIVNNL
-537 ITKYKSLE
+537 IAKYKSLE
-545 LEEQFGYKNIQYKLD
+545 HGTTMFAYNDFGYILQE
-560 SSDKNDVLETCIEN
+560 SDKNDILQACIEN
-574 YGKKTWEGLNE
+574 YGEKTWKEYNE
-585 NSKELKIKKIND
+585 SNKEIKIKKITE

-611 KSPHLLDTLKLFL
+611 KSPHLLDTLKRFL
-624 DNNFDLSKNALDKL
+624 EENFNLQKNELNKL
-638 YHPSQIEIYPPVKE
+638 YHPSQIEIYPPAKE
-652 QYYKHLEQSLTLLD
+652 QYYKHLEQSLTLLG
-666 SPKTGAFKNP
+666 SPKTVAFKNP

-695 GQIEQETRVVVEVA
+695 GQIEHDTRVVVEVA

-771 DTINDGKSEYAKYEW
+771 DTINEGKSEYAKYEW

-809 WREQSC
+809 WKEQSC

-821 QPINMFDLFS
+821 RPINMFDLFS

-863 TVKKNKLPT
+863 TIKKNSIPT
-872 SLENYENDATING
+872 SLPNYDKEVIING
-885 KYYTAIKPRLIDWE
+885 KTYTAIKPRLIDWE

-912 KKKSKQASDKEFKDK
+912 KKKSKILPKKPFKADPKMKYKED

-990 VTAEFRKI
+990 ITAEFRKI
-998 FGVQDPN
+998 YGVQDPD

-1021 ILTLIPTA
+1021 ILTLIPAA
-1029 NKREDI
+1029 NKREEI
-1035 LKKAYSYYESNYK
+1035 LKKAYSYYETNYK

-1069 TLINNVIND
+1069 TLINNIVND
-1078 QKVTPANKKVRASG
+1078 QKVTPANKRVRSSG

-1100 NGNKITDKEGKPIAK
+1100 KGNKIKGKDGKPIAK

-1136 LLKKDENGKAIRN
+1136 LLKKDENGKAIRDD
-1149 ENGNFILEDTK
+1149 NGNFILEDTK

-1165 PLVFKKNADSPG
+1165 PLVYKKDANSPG
-1177 FAKLEEIEKCIVDK
+1177 FSKLEEIEKCIVDK

-1199 QVETAGGFKEALTNP
+1199 QVETVGGFKEALTNP
-1214 GGVWMYSTEKRD
+1214 EGIWMYSTEKKD
-1226 KDGKIVKNAEKINR
+1226 KEGNIVKNAEKINR

-1249 DKNPPIIKKQTNQ
+1249 DKNPPIIKKQTHQ
-1262 TEKTIVFLENRDHKQ
+1262 TEKPIVFLENRDHKQ

-1292 EGAVKGKLE
+1292 EGVVKGKLV

-1322 LEDLFPETK
+1322 LEDLFPKTK

-1343 LKSGQKVFFFEE
+1343 LKSGQKVFFFKENM
-1355 DMEELKDIPKNEL
+1355 DELKDIPKNEL
-1368 MKRLYRITSF
+1368 MKRFYRIIF
-1378 KDDGRIYLKYH
+1378 FEAGDGRIQFKFH
-1389 LEARQDS
+1389 SEARQD
-1396 KITKIASKGDKAG
+1396 TK
-1409 KAVLDDGSSS
+1409 LENPESSI
-1419 VDFENPF
+1419 DFENPH
-1426 PKLFISKANFNF
+1426 PKLRLSKGKFDF

-1448 PDSTIK
+1448 PDGNIK